1 MQISWST
8 KSAAL
13 AATGMQP
20 STAAACQQKI
30 LSCACLVLCS
40 PCSAQILEK
49 VHAREEG
56 LHHFPCSCKT
66 LQMNLRSVLSSCSS
80 VLTHSAAAVCDIHA
94 AVLAAVSNGCLSPAG
109 IALPACSVAA
119 RWCRSRGVAA
129 VSEPHA
135 WNKGS
140 STAIASVLRLI
151 AHHARPVLHLGDV
164 YLVQRD
170 A

>member
-20 STAAACQQKI
+20 STAAACQQTI

-140 STAIASVLRLI
+140 STAIASVLR
-151 AHHARPVLHLGDV
+151 V
-164 YLVQRD
+164 
-170 A
+170 